1 MSKTIYLI
9 IILFVFIQNNLI
21 TADYNK
27 KYNDAIELSVNGKF
41 EKSNQLFNSILQSA
55 YKTNNHELKLDCIN
69 AIGYNY
75 ELLEEYEKSLKMYSK
90 GILLIYK
97 QELFYYNGINYIFKN
112 YANLNSFLGNYIT
125 ALNYYKIC
133 AKIAEDNGDMLSLID
148 FKICIAAEKKL
159 LGLNQQALNDL
170 NKIEMLIEQH
180 DYKNK
185 LDLTNKIAYYL
196 NCIDLNLELN
206 NLGEVKRIYNKINN
220 NNYYEFTNNEYY
232 FNFSLIQLKSAIA
245 NNNKNVDSVYKSID
259 QTKLTES
266 ELRNLNCKY
275 KLYGIEKNR
284 DNKEL
289 ISELKTII
297 SYYEHHKE
305 LNNLIPIYN
314 KLNQIYNTK
323 LPLDFTINLNF
334 YNEYINQKNTNLNN
348 SLISNNRLEDEI
360 KQLKNNIES
369 KQVMINI
376 IIFILILSFILSF
389 SLATLY
395 NKQKKINKLIDE
407 KVNINIKDKKIKMV
421 FTNSLIELQNYIY
434 NNDYNL
440 NENKHTELK
449 TIFKNFNKIRE
460 NLWIFPTNYNWIG
473 NILTFDYDDTDTDG
487 VWIQFKQDGTPDFV
501 TILQV
506 IGSNPKSCQ
515 LDPSVYGTS
524 GEAQGA
530 VKPKT
535 NTGFGPR
542 GGKINITNQPF

>member
-133 AKIAEDNGDMLSLID
+133 AKIAEDKKDMLSLID

-266 ELRNLNCKY
+266 ELRNLNCIY

-369 KQVMINI
+369 KQDIINI

-407 KVNINIKDKKIKMV
+407 KVNINIKDKKNKIV

-449 TIFKNFNKIRE
+449 NIFKNFNKIRE
-460 NLWIFPTNYNWIG
+460 NL
-473 NILTFDYDDTDTDG
+473 
-487 VWIQFKQDGTPDFV
+487 
-501 TILQV
+501 
-506 IGSNPKSCQ
+506 
-515 LDPSVYGTS
+515 
-524 GEAQGA
+524 
-530 VKPKT
+530 
-535 NTGFGPR
+535 
-542 GGKINITNQPF
+542 